1 MNIITKDI
9 KTIKDLRKYVNSI
22 DWYNK
27 EWNEKDNEQFVQK
40 GLICQRSTEKVNGS
54 ISDVYHRDGSRTVRI
69 SKNRRSSSYYKKL

>member
-27 EWNEKDNEQFVQK
+27 EFNEKDQKQFKAAQHFQK
-40 GLICQRSTEKVNGS
+40 RKCPKTS
-54 ISDVYHRDGSRTVRI
+54 
-69 SKNRRSSSYYKKL
+69 